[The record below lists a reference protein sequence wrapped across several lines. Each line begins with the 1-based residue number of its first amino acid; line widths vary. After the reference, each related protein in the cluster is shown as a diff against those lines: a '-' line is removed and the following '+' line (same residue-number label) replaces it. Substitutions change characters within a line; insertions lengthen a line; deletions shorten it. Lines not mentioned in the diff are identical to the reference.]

1 MPGWDYS
8 RNGYYFITPVIQ
20 YMKCILGKIENGE
33 MILSD
38 FGKIANDEWH
48 KSFEIRKE
56 LILDEYIMMP
66 NHLHAIIII
75 KNPDQSCSNDNEN
88 GNVKTHGRAPQSSQE
103 THGRAPQSSQETHG
117 RAPLHSPAHSPAHS
131 PDHAPDNA
139 PDQPQLYRQP
149 KSLSSFMAGYKSATI
164 TKIDDFIDLHN
175 LPIAKF
181 NRGNKLWHS
190 NYHDHIIRRDDEYRR
205 IKNYIKNNP
214 KNWNE
219 DKFR

>member
-8 RNGYYFITPVIQ
+8 GNGYYFITPVIQ
-20 YMKCILGKIENGE
+20 YMKCLLGKIENGE

-38 FGKIANDEWH
+38 FGKIANDEWR

-75 KNPDQSCSNDNEN
+75 NKMGDSPDDSLVQ
-88 GNVKTHGRAPQSSQE
+88 THGRASLQS
-103 THGRAPQSSQETHG
+103 PK
-117 RAPLHSPAHSPAHS
+117 SPHP
-131 PDHAPDNA
+131 NCI
-139 PDQPQLYRQP
+139 RKP
-149 KSLSSFMAGYKSATI
+149 KSLSSFMAGYKSAVT
-164 TKIDDFIDLHN
+164 TKIDDFIDSHN
-175 LPIAKF
+175 LPIEKF
-181 NRGNKLWHS
+181 NRKNKFWQS
-190 NYHDHIIRRDDEYRR
+190 NYNDHVIRDRDEYWR